1 MNKINSRELY
11 LLFGQLLNY
20 PTPDLVQQASECAA
34 ILSTTCR
41 KAGELIAGFRDQAE
55 QIPIKKLCEIYTYT
69 FDLQGNCPP
78 YIGHQLF
85 GESYKRNW
93 FMSRLNKQY
102 QEMDFIVEKEL
113 PDHVVVI
120 LNFLADH
127 NTDEF
132 AQVLE
137 REGLKP
143 AVDKMLELFGE
154 GDVNPYLNVLKALSL
169 VLPEPNMMT
178 PGNGTGCE

>member
-1 MNKINSRELY
+1 MNKVNSRELY
-11 LLFGQLLNY
+11 RLFAQLLDY
-20 PTPDLVQQASECAA
+20 PTPDLVRQASECAV
-34 ILSTTCR
+34 ILSPTCR
-41 KAGELIAGFRDQAE
+41 KAGEMIVDFRDQIE
-55 QIPIKKLCEIYTYT
+55 QTALMKLHEIYTYT

-78 YIGHQLF
+78 YVGHQLF

-102 QEMDFIVEKEL
+102 REKNFIVEKEL
-113 PDHVVVI
+113 PDHLVVI

-137 REGLKP
+137 SEGLKP
-143 AVDKMLELFGE
+143 AVDKMLELFAE
-154 GDVNPYLNVLKALSL
+154 GDENPYLNVLKALSL
-169 VLPEPNMMT
+169 VLQEPNMAT
-178 PGNGTGCE
+178 PGNGSGCE